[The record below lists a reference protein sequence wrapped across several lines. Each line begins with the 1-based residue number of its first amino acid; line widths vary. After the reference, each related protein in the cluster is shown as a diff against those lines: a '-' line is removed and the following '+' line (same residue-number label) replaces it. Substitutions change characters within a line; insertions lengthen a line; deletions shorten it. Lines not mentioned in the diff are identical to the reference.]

1 MVGSVKIVATP
12 QGVKVEGEGYTGP
25 ACSLDVASVLQVLDL
40 SPAEAENK
48 LEFYLDLDQNQEQ
61 QTGQAQ

>member
-1 MVGSVKIVATP
+1 MVGSIKIVATP

-25 ACSLDVASVLQVLDL
+25 ACSLDVAKVLRALDI

-48 LEFYLDLDQNQEQ
+48 PEFYLDQNLNRQQEGRQ
-61 QTGQAQ
+61 G